1 MSRRA
6 CQKHADVRKIGSR
19 AKNIGLAVLTLLS
32 VSEENF
38 PKNLQLV
45 DTIAEI
51 ANKKKVTSAQL
62 TLAWLLA
69 QGDDIFPVGAPL
81 LLSVYLSALQSASLT
96 RPYRSVASLLT
107 QRLTSY

>member
-1 MSRRA
+1 MSRCA
-6 CQKHADVRKIGSR
+6 CHKQADVR
-19 AKNIGLAVLTLLS
+19 AKNVEIAVLTLLS

-51 ANKKKVTSAQL
+51 AKKKHVTSSQL

-69 QGDDIFPVGAPL
+69 QGDDIFPVCAPL
-81 LLSVYLSALQSASLT
+81 LLSFFLSAFSLS
-96 RPYRSVASLLT
+96 RSLAND
-107 QRLTSY
+107 